1 MHIYSLKLPWQPNPL
16 SLSILSLYR
25 HKSALLLY
33 ETAQTTQNRLE
44 NISSCQFKTL
54 TNLNTGK
61 VTNISLRKHLAAM
74 KCYENNAFRILRQ
87 FLHTLIYSLLKKIHN
102 TNWRCIIIKLF
113 IDGMIYVFF
122 LNLNLLIIIKHFSFI
137 SIRVII

>member
-33 ETAQTTQNRLE
+33 ETAQTNQNRLE

-74 KCYENNAFRILRQ
+74 LCYENNAFRILRQ
-87 FLHTLIYSLLKKIHN
+87 FLHTLIYSLFKKIHN
-102 TNWRCIIIKLF
+102 TNWRCMIIKLF
-113 IDGMIYVFF
+113 IDGMIYVLF

>member
-61 VTNISLRKHLAAM
+61 VTNKGLGNTLLQ
-74 KCYENNAFRILRQ
+74 CNVTRIMP
-87 FLHTLIYSLLKKIHN
+87 FVFWDNSYTLWFTHCLKKIHN
-102 TNWRCIIIKLF
+102 TNWRCMIIKLF
-113 IDGMIYVFF
+113 IDGMIYVLF

>member
-25 HKSALLLY
+25 HKSALLLN

-74 KCYENNAFRILRQ
+74 QCYENNAFRILRQ
-87 FLHTLIYSLLKKIHN
+87 FLHTLIYSLFKKIHN
-102 TNWRCIIIKLF
+102 TNWRCMIIKLF
-113 IDGMIYVFF
+113 IDGMIYVLF
-122 LNLNLLIIIKHFSFI
+122 LNLNLLIIIKNFSFI